1 LIHHPADLC
10 QLPSTA
16 DLLVAGGDERLALD
30 ADSGR
35 NRYGCRP
42 TPDPGLIALGSSTAS
57 NISTAAYQAAGA
69 LRARYLQALRSA
81 PELTVYRAALA
92 ELRRRLLAFCGCGVD
107 DSPMALLAPSG
118 TDLFM
123 LAANLRQPQCTVL
136 IDPAETGGGVPLAL
150 LGPRQGAAHTV
161 AVRHADGS
169 LRDAR
174 EVDAEYAAI
183 VDAAAAR
190 GRQVLLVLTDVSKTG
205 LISPGITSVLALK
218 RRWGAQLDVLVDA
231 CQFRIDAATVRAYL
245 AQDFMVALTGSK
257 FMAGPTFSG
266 ALLLPRAMAA
276 NAVDAVTNKPNFGM
290 LLRWEA
296 ALTEMERYAAV
307 PPASRTECA
316 RRFEHAATHALGTG
330 STLTFEPLP
339 VPALDRSALG
349 ASSGWDLVQT
359 VFPFML
365 RAPGGR
371 LLDGAEARRLYLL
384 LQQATPGRKRFH
396 LGQPVGNALRLCLSA
411 PMIADVHAGLRTD
424 YAADIAA
431 ALQSL
436 SLSFAAC

>member
-1 LIHHPADLC
+1 
-10 QLPSTA
+10 
-16 DLLVAGGDERLALD
+16 
-30 ADSGR
+30 
-35 NRYGCRP
+35 
-42 TPDPGLIALGSSTAS
+42 
-57 NISTAAYQAAGA
+57 
-69 LRARYLQALRSA
+69 
-81 PELTVYRAALA
+81 
-92 ELRRRLLAFCGCGVD
+92 
-107 DSPMALLAPSG
+107 
-118 TDLFM
+118 
-123 LAANLRQPQCTVL
+123 VL
-136 IDPAETGGGVPLAL
+136 IDQAETGSGVPLAL
-150 LGPRQGAAHTV
+150 LGPRQGAAYTV
-161 AVRHADGS
+161 AVRQADGS

-183 VDAAAAR
+183 VEGAAGR
-190 GRQVLLVLTDVSKTG
+190 GQRVLLVLTDVSKTG
-205 LISPGITSVLALK
+205 LISPGIASVLALK

-231 CQFRIDAATVRAYL
+231 CQFRIDGATVRAYL
-245 AQDFMVALTGSK
+245 AQDCMVALTGSK

-266 ALLLPRAMAA
+266 ALLLPQAMAA
-276 NAVDAVTNKPNFGM
+276 NAVDAVTSKPNFGM

-307 PPASRTECA
+307 PPDVRSECA
-316 RRFEHAATHALGTG
+316 TRFEHAVIRALGSG
-330 STLTFEPLP
+330 STLRFEPLP

-349 ASSGWDLVQT
+349 TASGWDLVQT
-359 VFPFML
+359 VFPFTL
-365 RAPGGR
+365 RASGGR

-411 PMIADVHAGLRTD
+411 PMIADVHAGLRVD